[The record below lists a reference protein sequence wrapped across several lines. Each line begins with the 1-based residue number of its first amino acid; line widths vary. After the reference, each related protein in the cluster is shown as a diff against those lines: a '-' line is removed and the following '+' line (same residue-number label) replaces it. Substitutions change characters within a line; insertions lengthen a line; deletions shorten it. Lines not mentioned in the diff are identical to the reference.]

1 MTDTIITTTQPGI
14 VTATLNRPDVRN
26 ALRLAEFE
34 RLIEIVDT
42 VADDPDLRVLLLTGA
57 GETFCAGGDLKES
70 ADLGPEELAG
80 HPVHRLAERLAGF
93 PKVLI
98 AAVHGAAAGFGATM
112 LLHADAVVA
121 GPRARIG
128 TPFASLGVPAEA
140 GSSLLLPAI
149 AGPAWPSWMGHAVF
163 QIFDRVGGLPM
174 LATALMPAD
183 WSATWW
189 TATGRLSWRP
199 RWDWARKSSECRR
212 VRSRATNDCCTPPTS
227 RNCSRPCAAS
237 APNWPPCSLSERDRD
252 IEVTPSG

>member
-149 AGPAWPSWMGHAVF
+149 AGPRVAARMLLFGERIEAAEAHACGLVSHLVDG
-163 QIFDRVGGLPM
+163 DREAVVAAALGLGTKIVG
-174 LATALMPAD
+174 MPAGAVE
-183 WSATWW
+183 SNK
-189 TATGRLSWRP
+189 RLLHAP
-199 RWDWARKSSECRR
+199 HQPELQQTLRR
-212 VRSRATNDCCTPPTS
+212 ERAEL
-227 RNCSRPCAAS
+227 AALL
-237 APNWPPCSLSERDRD
+237 AQRA
-252 IEVTPSG
+252 